1 MQELRRSGLEPALLP
16 EAEVASMIADLRKEW
31 LSQPDQKKSF
41 DDLVGR
47 LSLTRDRAIRT
58 MKIRFR
64 SMVKD
69 KFGGILWLQVLIST
83 GSIPNRILE
92 LANLQIGQ
100 KALEQK
106 YKAPASSPVPASA
119 GVPTGSQHRVS
130 LAKRQRHETN
140 KMTKD
145 VREETEKRSYGN
157 RDEWMSDADCARL
170 QHDAKRTFKRARV
183 LSQARGHAYK
193 LDGQSYGAPEAS
205 NFAILLADYCGELDI
220 NVATGF
226 PNRRATLRK
235 R

>member
-1 MQELRRSGLEPALLP
+1 MQEWRRSGLEPALLP
-16 EAEVASMIADLRKEW
+16 EAEVASMIADLRNEW

-47 LSLTRDRAIRT
+47 LRLTRDRAIRT
-58 MKIRFR
+58 MKSRFR

-92 LANLQIGQ
+92 LANLQLGQ

-106 YKAPASSPVPASA
+106 YKAPASSPGPASA

-130 LAKRQRHETN
+130 AAKRQRHEAK
-140 KMTKD
+140 KMIKAA
-145 VREETEKRSYGN
+145 REETDKRRYGN
-157 RDEWMSDADCARL
+157 RNEWMSAADFVRL
-170 QHDAKRTFKRARV
+170 QDDANRALNKARD
-183 LSQARGHAYK
+183 LSQASGHAYK
-193 LDGQSYGAPEAS
+193 LDGQSYGMPEAS
-205 NFAILLADYCGELDI
+205 NFAILLADYCAEFDI
-220 NVATGF
+220 DVATGV
-226 PNRRATLRK
+226 PNQRATLRK

>member
-1 MQELRRSGLEPALLP
+1 MQEWRRSGLEPALLP
-16 EAEVASMIADLRKEW
+16 EAEVASMIADLRNEW

-47 LSLTRDRAIRT
+47 LRLTRDRAIRT
-58 MKIRFR
+58 MKSRFR

-92 LANLQIGQ
+92 LAKLQ

-106 YKAPASSPVPASA
+106 YKAPASSPGPASA
-119 GVPTGSQHRVS
+119 GVPTGSQHRVCA
-130 LAKRQRHETN
+130 AKRQRLESK
-140 KMTKD
+140 KMTNA

-157 RDEWMSDADCARL
+157 RDEWMSDADFARL
-170 QHDAKRTFKRARV
+170 QHDAKRALKRAID

-220 NVATGF
+220 NVATGV

-235 R
+235 C

>member
-1 MQELRRSGLEPALLP
+1 
-16 EAEVASMIADLRKEW
+16 MIADLRKEW

-47 LSLTRDRAIRT
+47 LRLTRDRAIRT
-58 MKIRFR
+58 MKSRFR

-92 LANLQIGQ
+92 LAKLQ

-106 YKAPASSPVPASA
+106 YKAPASSPGPASA
-119 GVPTGSQHRVS
+119 GVPTGSQHRVCA
-130 LAKRQRHETN
+130 AKRQRLESK
-140 KMTKD
+140 KMTNA

-157 RDEWMSDADCARL
+157 RDEWMSDADFARL
-170 QHDAKRTFKRARV
+170 QHDAKRALKRAID

-205 NFAILLADYCGELDI
+205 NFAILLAVYCGELDI